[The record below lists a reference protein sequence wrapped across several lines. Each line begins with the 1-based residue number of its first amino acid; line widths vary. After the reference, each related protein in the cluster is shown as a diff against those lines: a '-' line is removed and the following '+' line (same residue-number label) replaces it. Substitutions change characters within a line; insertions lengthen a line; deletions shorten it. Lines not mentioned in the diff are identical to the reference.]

1 MSSDM
6 GKEFK
11 LGKSQENTLGINMR
25 ISLQGGERFSR
36 IDAENSFLEQDVV
49 YDESI
54 PFTEQAGASTLLHTT
69 ISYQWNK
76 PRTTQKIALKIL
88 NANNFAEFQ
97 GHRFNLQTGQVE
109 ELREGLII
117 PNLSYKISF

>member
-1 MSSDM
+1 
-6 GKEFK
+6 
-11 LGKSQENTLGINMR
+11 MR

-36 IDAENSFLEQDVV
+36 IDPEASLLDQDVV
-49 YDESI
+49 YNETI
-54 PFTEQAGASTLLHTT
+54 PFTEKTATSTILHTT

-76 PRTTQKIALKIL
+76 PKSTQKIALKIL

-109 ELREGLII
+109 ELREGLMI
-117 PNLSYKISF
+117 PNLSYRVSF